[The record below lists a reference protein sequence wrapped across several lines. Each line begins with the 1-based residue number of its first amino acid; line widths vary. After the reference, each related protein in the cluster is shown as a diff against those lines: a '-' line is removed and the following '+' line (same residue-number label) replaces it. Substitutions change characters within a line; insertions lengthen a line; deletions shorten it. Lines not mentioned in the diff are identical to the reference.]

1 MRIQNTVK
9 HALTNTHSASRNLRN
24 TVIKPAGLRKFT
36 SYLYQY
42 TTAGTQQLQ
51 HNNSNIGRSQTY
63 NVVT

>member
-9 HALTNTHSASRNLRN
+9 YDLPNKRSASRNPRN
-24 TVIKPAGLRKFT
+24 TTIKHVGLRKFT

-51 HNNSNIGRSQTY
+51 HNNSNIGPS
-63 NVVT
+63 